1 MVFEP
6 MNVSLSLKL
15 YSNTTDG
22 LTVGYDICCTVR
34 KESKAINTSKTKKER
49 KNKREKETIVTI
61 LDWSYLVPCGS
72 LECFEE
78 KVKLLERS
86 HSSM

>member
-22 LTVGYDICCTVR
+22 LTVGYDICCTGR
-34 KESKAINTSKTKKER
+34 KESKTISTSKTKRGRTKEEEL
-49 KNKREKETIVTI
+49 KTVVTV

-72 LECFEE
+72 LKCFEE

-86 HSSM
+86 HLSM